1 MDFKKLNATTNKDPY
16 PLVFTNEVINIVV
29 GHELY
34 TFLDV
39 FSTYY
44 QILITHED
52 QYKIIYIKY

>member
-34 TFLDV
+34 TFYMFFLD
-39 FSTYY
+39 T
-44 QILITHED
+44 
-52 QYKIIYIKY
+52 IKF